1 MRDDVTGAGTL
12 SEVEEVIVAAVRR
25 WLSSLQAE
33 ADTLTAALPLAADAW
48 ASILGT
54 EIAPALGAGFM
65 AEAAR
70 NAPDVPRQGALD
82 ILVGWP
88 DGVDGPSTVSEL
100 LDAYPAT
107 FAGVSASQVTFILAS
122 PTWTSS
128 FAEYMRTT
136 VNLVSKMPDTVFVE
150 MNTALSK
157 TVGEGLF
164 DRQRAVR
171 EFLSWEGEG
180 GYVGWMRRAE
190 RIARTE
196 TATAT
201 NTAQFT
207 AAKAKQD
214 AGLPQKKQWNSAAD
228 ERTRESHR
236 AADGQIRDFDEPFE
250 VGDDRLDHP
259 GDRVHG
265 SAKECINCRCNCT
278 YIDAEDA
285 DVLDTAAQINN
296 IDDLDRLI
304 EEMEKE
310 MGITAAGAKALAWEG
325 RLAPVGEPTGDGRV
339 FNEDGEFRFRS
350 FPLPLLWQETT
361 SDGHD
366 SSRVVGTID
375 SGEITETGV
384 MAKGVV
390 FADEEKVLHLLDSG
404 VIRPS
409 VDLCDMVCEL
419 QETTDDDGAEG
430 ELLRVSSAT
439 VMAATLVAKPAF
451 ENVGVRLTGDE
462 VEATDAAEALTASA
476 GAPVLELT
484 RYAADRFADPALTGP
499 TPVTVTE
506 DGRVFGHLALWDS
519 CHVGMPG
526 RCVTPPKSASGYSS
540 FHQSTVQ
547 TEDGPLAVGRLTV
560 GGGHADA
567 RAGVRAAAEH
577 YDQTGATW
585 AFARAGEDEFG
596 IWVAGQVHAAASAD
610 QIEAGASA
618 PLSGDWRRV
627 GGGMELVAAL
637 SVSTPGFPVRR
648 EYTTTGGALG
658 SLVAAAQIAPAE
670 GKPATPVAPAG
681 LTPEQVSALAAA
693 VAPALAEE
701 MENRRRR
708 ARLAA
713 AAEVLA
719 ADARQERRDRL
730 AAAGAVFS
738 VDCEEGAATDDDAD
752 DEEQEDDNGVR

>member
-1 MRDDVTGAGTL
+1 MGDDQTTPTT
-12 SEVEEVIVAAVRR
+12 EVQSIVVAAIKEWLGTVRG
-25 WLSSLQAE
+25 E
-33 ADTLTAALPLAADAW
+33 ADALTAALPLSADAW
-48 ASILGT
+48 VWALGT
-54 EIAPALGAGFM
+54 RIAPALGAGFI

-88 DGVDGPSTVSEL
+88 DGVDGPGTVQEL
-100 LDAYPAT
+100 LDMYPAT
-107 FAGVSASQVTFILAS
+107 FAGVTASQVTFILAS
-122 PTWTSS
+122 PVWTAS

-136 VNLVSKMPDTVFVE
+136 VNLVKAMPDTVFVE

-157 TVGEGLF
+157 TVGEGIF
-164 DRQRAVR
+164 ERQKAVR
-171 EFLSWEGEG
+171 EFLSWDAEG

-196 TATAT
+196 EATAV

-207 AAKAKQD
+207 AAKAKQN
-214 AGLPQKKQWNSAAD
+214 AGLPMKKQWNSAAD

-236 AADGQIRDFDEPFE
+236 KADGQIRDFDQPFE
-250 VGDDRLDHP
+250 VGDDLLDHP

-278 YIDAEDA
+278 YLEAEDA
-285 DVLDTAAQINN
+285 DILETAAEINN

-304 EEMEKE
+304 AEMEQN
-310 MGITAAGAKALAWEG
+310 MGITADGARALTWEG
-325 RLAPVGEPTGDGRV
+325 RLAPIGEPTGDGRV
-339 FNEDGEFRFRS
+339 FNEDGEFRFRQ

-366 SSRVVGTID
+366 SSRVVGTIN
-375 SGEITETGV
+375 SGEITEEGV
-384 MAKGVV
+384 MGKGVI

-419 QETTDDDGAEG
+419 EETVGDGGEASG

-451 ENVGVRLTGDE
+451 ENVGVWLTGDE
-462 VEATDAAEALTASA
+462 VDAGPAAEALTASA
-476 GAPVLELT
+476 GAPVLELA
-484 RYAADRFADPALTGP
+484 RYSAAEFADPDLAGP

-506 DGRVFGHLALWDS
+506 DGRVVGHLALWDS
-519 CHVGMPG
+519 CHIGLPG
-526 RCVTPPKSASGYSS
+526 RCVTPPHSASGYSS

-547 TEDGPLAVGRLTV
+547 TDDGPLAVGRLTV

-585 AFARAGEDEFG
+585 AFVRAGEDEHG
-596 IWVAGQVHAAASAD
+596 IWVAGHVHAEASAA
-610 QIEAGASA
+610 QINAGASA
-618 PLSGDWRRV
+618 PLSGDWRRI

-648 EYTTTGGALG
+648 EYTTVGGAVG
-658 SLVAAAQIAPAE
+658 SLVAAAQITARPDA
-670 GKPATPVAPAG
+670 GATPEPSGLDPYAVA
-681 LTPEQVSALAAA
+681 AAA
-693 VAPALAEE
+693 VREY
-701 MENRRRR
+701 RRQERVSRATRAGVVFADEARARR
-708 ARLAA
+708 QARLA
-713 AAEVLA
+713 E
-719 ADARQERRDRL
+719 
-730 AAAGAVFS
+730 AGAVFS
-738 VDCEEGAATDDDAD
+738 ADCSEGDDQTGAADEDD
-752 DEEQEDDNGVR
+752 QEDDHGVR

>member
-1 MRDDVTGAGTL
+1 MRDDVTDAGAL

-33 ADTLTAALPLAADAW
+33 ADTLTAALPLASDAW
-48 ASILGT
+48 LTALGT
-54 EIAPALGAGFM
+54 DIAPALGAGFM

-88 DGVDGPSTVSEL
+88 DGVEGPATVSEL

-122 PTWTSS
+122 PTWTAS

-164 DRQRAVR
+164 ERQRAVR

-207 AAKAKQD
+207 AAKVKQD
-214 AGLPQKKQWNSAAD
+214 AGLQQKKQWNSAAD
-228 ERTRESHR
+228 ERTRESHK
-236 AADGQIRDFDEPFE
+236 AADGQIRDFDEPFD
-250 VGDDRLDHP
+250 VGEDRLDHP

-265 SAKECINCRCNCT
+265 SAKEVINCRCNCT

-285 DVLDTAAQINN
+285 DILDTAANINN

-310 MGITAAGAKALAWEG
+310 MGITADGALALTWEG

-339 FNEDGEFRFRS
+339 FNEDGEFRFRA

-375 SGEITETGV
+375 SGEITEEGV
-384 MAKGVV
+384 MGKGVI
-390 FADEEKVLHLLDSG
+390 FADEEKVLHLLESG

-451 ENVGVRLTGDE
+451 ENVGVWLTGDK
-462 VEATDAAEALTASA
+462 VDASESAEALTASA

-484 RYAADRFADPALTGP
+484 RYAADRFADPALSGP

-506 DGRVFGHLALWDS
+506 DGRVYGHLALWDS

-526 RCVTPPKSASGYSS
+526 RCVTPPRSSSGYAS

-547 TEDGPLAVGRLTV
+547 TDEGPIAVGRLTV

-610 QIEAGASA
+610 QINAGASA

-637 SVSTPGFPVRR
+637 SVSTPGFPIRR
-648 EYTTTGGALG
+648 EYTTTGGAMG
-658 SLVAAAQIAPAE
+658 SLVAAAQITPAAEAPA
-670 GKPATPVAPAG
+670 PSS
-681 LTPEQVSALAAA
+681 LTEDQVSALAAA
-693 VAPALAEE
+693 MAPALARE
-701 MENRRRR
+701 MHRQERR

-713 AAEVLA
+713 AAEVLS
-719 ADARQERRDRL
+719 ADARAERQARL
-730 AAAGAVFS
+730 AAAGAAFS

-752 DEEQEDDNGVR
+752 DDDEQEDDNGVR